1 MHRSGLARLAKKG
14 HKQGVQL
21 GAIPKRDRGGAVR
34 VIPREIEPLQQDGR
48 KSLFEDTADEL
59 ILLWIER
66 GKTAWENAY
75 QFMNKKYLTELEN
88 EEGSVVHQSKAVT

>member
-34 VIPREIEPLQQDGR
+34 VILRKIGWNLLNLEERLAFTLGHPFSLPFSLSLGVLFGR
-48 KSLFEDTADEL
+48 VFTGA
-59 ILLWIER
+59 
-66 GKTAWENAY
+66 
-75 QFMNKKYLTELEN
+75 
-88 EEGSVVHQSKAVT
+88 

>member
-34 VIPREIEPLQQDGR
+34 VIPREIGQLVEPFGIPWNLLELGGTFWNLVEPCQILGLVARIRND
-48 KSLFEDTADEL
+48 KVHNDEDAHKMMMEL
-59 ILLWIER
+59 MID
-66 GKTAWENAY
+66 
-75 QFMNKKYLTELEN
+75 
-88 EEGSVVHQSKAVT
+88 